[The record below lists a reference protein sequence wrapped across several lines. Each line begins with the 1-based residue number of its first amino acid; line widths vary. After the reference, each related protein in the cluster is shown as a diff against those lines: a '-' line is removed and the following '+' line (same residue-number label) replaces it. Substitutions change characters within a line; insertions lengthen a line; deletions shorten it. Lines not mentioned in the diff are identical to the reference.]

1 MDLNKNELKT
11 EQLPDSAKVN
21 YLNVLI
27 EQVSNNKNKKTI
39 FFFHMLFSFQ
49 TCFKFFF
56 LLSK

>member
-27 EQVSNNKNKKTI
+27 EQVSNNKNKKKKKM
-39 FFFHMLFSFQ
+39 FCFS
-49 TCFKFFF
+49 
-56 LLSK
+56 SYVI